1 MPPAGKGKMLNV
13 FTDIT
18 LLTALLASSLRLAT
32 PIAFAALGGVLS
44 ERSGVFN
51 VALEGFILMGA
62 FGAAFGTFH
71 TGSPVA
77 GLLIGMFFGV
87 LMALPLAIMTISLS
101 VNQLVAGISI
111 NLFALGITAFLAR
124 IAIGETANTTL
135 LPGFSPWAVPVLSQ
149 IPVIGPLFFN
159 QDPLV
164 YLLFALVP
172 VMYYILYHTSLGLN
186 IRAMGHNPRACDTM
200 GISVPAIRYGAVLV
214 SGALGALGGCYLVLS
229 QVFVFSEHMSAG
241 KGFIA
246 LAAVI
251 LGRWN
256 PLGAVLACLLF
267 GFFDALQLRLQFSH
281 PEIPYQLFAILPYLV
296 SIIALVLVAGR
307 NVMPK
312 AAGIHYSRGDH

>member
-1 MPPAGKGKMLNV
+1 MLNV
-13 FTDIT
+13 FTDIA
-18 LLTALLASSLRLAT
+18 LLTALLASALRLAA

-71 TGSPVA
+71 TGSPVL
-77 GLLIGMFFGV
+77 GLLIGMLFGII
-87 LMALPLAIMTISLS
+87 MALPLAIMTITLA

-135 LPGFSPWAVPVLSQ
+135 LPGFSPWPVPLLSE
-149 IPVIGPLFFN
+149 IAVIGPVFFH

-164 YLLFALVP
+164 YLIYLLAA
-172 VMYYILYHTSLGLN
+172 VMYYVLYRTPLGLN

-200 GISVPAIRYGAVLV
+200 GISVPLTRYACVLI
-214 SGALGALGGCYLVLS
+214 SGALAALGGCYLVLS
-229 QVFVFSEHMSAG
+229 QVFVFSEHMSAS

-296 SIIALVLVAGR
+296 SIIALVVVAGR

-312 AAGIHYSRGDH
+312 AAGLHYSRGDH